1 MTAGDPR
8 PGPGAGPEDLA
19 GSDDRGGLDE
29 AERRAV
35 EAVLLVAEGPVPA
48 AALAELL
55 ERGEADVE
63 ALLGS
68 MASRYESEG
77 RGFVLRQVAGGW
89 RFQSHPDCH
98 DVVER
103 FVVASRPARLSP
115 AAVETLAIVAYKQPI
130 SRAQLSEVRGVDA
143 EGALRTLVQR
153 GYVAVVGHDPGPG
166 HAALFATTPA
176 LLERLGIASLDELPP
191 LGDFVPSAAEVEALE
206 GELRQR

>member
-1 MTAGDPR
+1 MTGRDPQ
-8 PGPGAGPEDLA
+8 PGAGA
-19 GSDDRGGLDE
+19 GDFGGLDGAGLDE

-35 EAVLLVAEGPVPA
+35 EAVLMVAEAPVPA

-63 ALLGS
+63 ALLGA
-68 MASRYESEG
+68 MASRYEAEG
-77 RGFVLRQVAGGW
+77 RGFVLCEVAGGW

-98 DVVER
+98 EVVER
-103 FVVASRPARLSP
+103 FVVSSRPARLSP
-115 AAVETLAIVAYKQPI
+115 AAVETLAVVAYKQPI

-166 HAALFATTPA
+166 RAALFGTTPA
-176 LLERLGIASLDELPP
+176 LLERLGIASLEDLPP
-191 LGDFVPSAAEVEALE
+191 LGELVPSAAEVEAFE
-206 GELRQR
+206 AELRQR